1 MFRIHVNL
9 FYAQSL
15 HSIVNSRAT
24 NKMIDGYKFF
34 NYRIIVLVIKNKN
47 YKKDKYKTNANT
59 LYAYLETCHRP
70 IFCTDKDNKC
80 EIFS

>member
-15 HSIVNSRAT
+15 HSIVNGRAT

-34 NYRIIVLVIKNKN
+34 NNRIIVLVIKNKN
-47 YKKDKYKTNANT
+47 YKKNKYIKKMLI
-59 LYAYLETCHRP
+59 LYMPT
-70 IFCTDKDNKC
+70 
-80 EIFS
+80 